1 MGYRLA
7 PGMALRRE
15 AFGGIAYSYADRR
28 LQTIRS
34 PRAVEVALRL
44 DAGESADAIA
54 ADVGGDVQP
63 IIDRL
68 VAAGVLC
75 GRDDV

>member
-1 MGYRLA
+1 VGYRLA

-15 AFGGIAYSYADRR
+15 PFGGIAYSYSDRR

-34 PRAVEVALRL
+34 ARAVEVALRL
-44 DAGESADAIA
+44 DAGETAEGIA
-54 ADVGGDVQP
+54 ADLGGDVQP
-63 IIDRL
+63 LIDRL
-68 VAAGVLC
+68 VQAGVLC